1 MGAIV
6 VYFVDKRSYNEGLVD
21 AVVMHNSGKLT
32 YYFFKDEEGV
42 DMIEINVSKEETKG
56 GK

>member
-42 DMIEINVSKEETKG
+42 DMIEINVSKEENKG